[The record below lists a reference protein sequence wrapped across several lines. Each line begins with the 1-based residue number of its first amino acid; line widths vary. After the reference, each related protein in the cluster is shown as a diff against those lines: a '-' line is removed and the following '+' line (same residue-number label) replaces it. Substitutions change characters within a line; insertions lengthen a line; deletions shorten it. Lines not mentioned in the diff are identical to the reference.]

1 MRLIRLRDHDDKGW
15 SHSLMTEGLESL
27 MNRSYIKEL
36 KRWLRNHRSI
46 CWSIRIYLY
55 LHCNIIKNLNTLI
68 DRTVTIRIKY
78 EASSYW
84 SSRRVMRFS
93 IMIQTRQKTSID
105 SLDSSTFDS
114 ASMSGISSVVE
125 STVMN
130 ETFDMFDVQMI
141 EASEASNYAILQR
154 ELNQIEKKRRRVKL
168 VRKMKQIRIVKIAE
182 FFTKTIVTANR
193 VLIDDL
199 QKKKLFK
206 IVNSKKYK
214 SII

>member
-1 MRLIRLRDHDDKGW
+1 
-15 SHSLMTEGLESL
+15 
-27 MNRSYIKEL
+27 
-36 KRWLRNHRSI
+36 
-46 CWSIRIYLY
+46 
-55 LHCNIIKNLNTLI
+55 
-68 DRTVTIRIKY
+68 
-78 EASSYW
+78 
-84 SSRRVMRFS
+84 
-93 IMIQTRQKTSID
+93 
-105 SLDSSTFDS
+105 
-114 ASMSGISSVVE
+114 MSGISSVVE